1 MAITLYTTAP
11 LANAGGSATSAWS
24 QSNVNLPAGRLLMMI
39 GTEFDTTYRTVSGI
53 SHPAIV
59 SAQRLGNPV
68 QQFRGSVYE
77 NLELWEVQ
85 SSGGTGT
92 LTISFSGTTNFYGLI
107 TALITDAGPVID
119 VATASG
125 KDWVS
130 TFAATPNGS
139 GATHGFAACF
149 GQGSLSG
156 ATLTISPWN
165 DAQHQVNPSS
175 WVRMRAA
182 TRVGTNLGG
191 QTQTFGVSGGTWAVG
206 VGIAAIFPDATPQGV
221 VGPLFAKRRFA

>member
-1 MAITLYTTAP
+1 MALTLYTTAP
-11 LANAGGSATSAWS
+11 LANAGSTATSAWS
-24 QSNVNLPAGRLLMMI
+24 QTNVNLPAGRLLMMI
-39 GTEFDTTYRTVSGI
+39 GNEFNTAYRTVSGI
-53 SHPAIV
+53 SHPAIT
-59 SAQRLGNPV
+59 SAQRLGSPV
-68 QQFRGSVYE
+68 QQFRGSAYE

-92 LTISFSGTTNFYGLI
+92 LTINFSGTTNFYGLI

-119 VATASG
+119 VATGSG

-130 TFAATPNGS
+130 TFAVTPTGA
-139 GATHGFAACF
+139 GATHGFVACF
-149 GQGSLSG
+149 GQGSIAN
-156 ATLTISPWN
+156 ATLTISTWN

-206 VGIAAIFPDATPQGV
+206 VGIAAIWGDPAPSAHDPGFEGV
-221 VGPLFAKRRFA
+221 WP